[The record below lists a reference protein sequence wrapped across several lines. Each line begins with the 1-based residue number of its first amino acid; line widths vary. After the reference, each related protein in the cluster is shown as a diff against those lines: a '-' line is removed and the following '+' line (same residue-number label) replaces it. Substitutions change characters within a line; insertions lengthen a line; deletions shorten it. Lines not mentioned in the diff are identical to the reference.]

1 MNILSLNKHLHFQK
15 INPVFQGR
23 RQTNE
28 LRLKTTQGDTV
39 ELSYKFEGK
48 VPDKIELSE
57 TEKAFN
63 ELVIERRRLD
73 LNIETQKN
81 MLKQYYS
88 VEDKCDYRELLKK
101 RRNLVARLKKMA
113 AGLGVDMYEFEYDIS
128 AKKDYNFF
136 APKILRTKTVNE
148 LKEIITTLKSEN
160 LFIKT
165 RVMLNMLIEQH
176 LKTLN

>member
-1 MNILSLNKHLHFQK
+1 MNILFLNKHLHFQK

-28 LRLKTTQGDTV
+28 LRLKTTEGDTI
-39 ELSYKFEGK
+39 ELSSKFEGK

-113 AGLGVDMYEFEYDIS
+113 AALGVDMHEFEYDIS
-128 AKKDYNFF
+128 AKKDYNFL

-148 LKEIITTLKSEN
+148 LKELITTLKLEDMFVN
-160 LFIKT
+160 T
-165 RVMLNMLIEQH
+165 RVMLSMLIEQH

>member
-1 MNILSLNKHLHFQK
+1 MNILFLNKHLHFQK

-28 LRLKTTQGDTV
+28 LRLKTTEGDTI
-39 ELSYKFEGK
+39 ELSSKFEGK

-81 MLKQYYS
+81 MLKKY
-88 VEDKCDYRELLKK
+88 
-101 RRNLVARLKKMA
+101 
-113 AGLGVDMYEFEYDIS
+113 
-128 AKKDYNFF
+128 
-136 APKILRTKTVNE
+136 
-148 LKEIITTLKSEN
+148 
-160 LFIKT
+160 
-165 RVMLNMLIEQH
+165 
-176 LKTLN
+176 